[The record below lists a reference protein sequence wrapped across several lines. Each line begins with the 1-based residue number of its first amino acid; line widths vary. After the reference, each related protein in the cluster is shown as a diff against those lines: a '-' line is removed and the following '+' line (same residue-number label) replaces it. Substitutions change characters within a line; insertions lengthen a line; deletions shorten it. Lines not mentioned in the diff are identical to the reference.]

1 MQRSIPK
8 IIIAGLVGTA
18 VMTMVGLYGAPM
30 MGMPKMNPA
39 DLLAMQMGG
48 SMALG
53 WMGHLMIGVV
63 LALIFA
69 FFALGRL
76 PGPPAVQGALF
87 SLAPWLMAMVVMM
100 PMMGMPMFGG
110 GAQPAM
116 GSLVGHLVYGAV
128 TGGIIGTQGTSHS

>member
-1 MQRSIPK
+1 MSRSIPK

-39 DLLAMQMGG
+39 EMLAMQMGG

-53 WMGHLMIGVV
+53 WMGHFMIGAI
-63 LALIFA
+63 LAVIYA

-76 PGPPAVQGALF
+76 PGPPAAQGAIF
-87 SLAPWLMAMVVMM
+87 SLAPWLMAMVAMM

-110 GAQPAM
+110 GVQPAM
-116 GSLVGHLVYGAV
+116 GSLVGHLVFGAV
-128 TGGIIGTQGTSHS
+128 MGGMIGTQTTSHS